1 MQGVIPGVP
10 RCVAQAPHDEV
21 PDHRGGAVMRAASG
35 WTLDSAAKDSFQAF
49 TPGLAGPVWAADG
62 QSFDPARIT
71 PIRHSL
77 CGHPLLQ
84 LPRLRQLAESFVGTR
99 HLNFVLPNRKKNSAF
114 YTLSEAEA
122 KTDIR
127 HTFDQ
132 LESPGT
138 WVGIYFAEADP
149 DYRELITSVL
159 DSMKPMIEPLDP
171 GMHGYG
177 LFFFIAAPP
186 TVTPFHID
194 RENNFNIQI
203 LGRKRLRIWP
213 ATDRQAVPDE
223 AVEEF
228 FVNDSLGKLRLRE
241 ELEPSAVDL
250 EIGPGEGV
258 YFPTPAGHF
267 VTTED
272 KDWVKPGDGV
282 SVSMALTYFTAA
294 TRRRAHVYLLNQCM
308 RQRFSAQPTSPGT
321 SGWVDAVK
329 DPLAMALLR
338 YRQLRHHKAI
348 PRGM

>member
-1 MQGVIPGVP
+1 
-10 RCVAQAPHDEV
+10 
-21 PDHRGGAVMRAASG
+21 MRTTSG
-35 WTLDSAAKDSFQAF
+35 WVLGPAARDSFQAPA
-49 TPGLAGPVWAADG
+49 PGEAGPVWTADG
-62 QSFDPARIT
+62 LPFDPARIT
-71 PIRHSL
+71 PIRHAL

-84 LPRLRQLAESFVGTR
+84 LPRLRQLAESFAGSD
-99 HLNFVLPNRKKNSAF
+99 HLNFVLPNRKKHSAF

-122 KTDIR
+122 KKDIR

-159 DSMKPMIEPLDP
+159 DSMKPMIEPRDP
-171 GMHGYG
+171 GMYGYS

-213 ATDRQAVPDE
+213 ADDRQAVPDE

-228 FVNDSLGKLRLRE
+228 FVNGSLSKLRLRE

-272 KDWVKPGDGV
+272 KGWAKPGDGV

-294 TRRRAHVYLLNQCM
+294 TRRRAHAHLVNQFM
-308 RQRFSAQPTSPGT
+308 RQRYAARPTSPGT
-321 SGWVDAVK
+321 SVWVDAVK
-329 DPLAMALLR
+329 EPLARALLR
-338 YRQLRHHKAI
+338 YRQVRQDKPV

>member
-1 MQGVIPGVP
+1 
-10 RCVAQAPHDEV
+10 
-21 PDHRGGAVMRAASG
+21 MRAASG
-35 WTLDSAAKDSFQAF
+35 WALGPAAKDDFRAPK
-49 TPGLAGPVWAADG
+49 PGAASPVWMADG
-62 QSFDPARIT
+62 RVFDPVRIT
-71 PIRHSL
+71 PIQHAL
-77 CGHPLLQ
+77 CSHPLLR
-84 LPRLRQLAESFVGTR
+84 LPRLRQLAESFVGTS

-122 KTDIR
+122 KKDIR

-149 DYRELITSVL
+149 GYRELITSVL
-159 DSMKPMIEPLDP
+159 DSMKPMIELRDP
-171 GMHGYG
+171 GMYGYS

-213 ATDRQAVPDE
+213 ADDRQTVPDE
-223 AVEEF
+223 AIEEF
-228 FVNDSLGKLRLRE
+228 FVNGSLSKLRLRE
-241 ELEPSAVDL
+241 ELEPRAVDID
-250 EIGPGEGV
+250 IGPGEGV

-272 KDWVKPGDGV
+272 TGWAKPGDGV

-294 TRRRAHVYLLNQCM
+294 TRRRAHAHLLNQFM
-308 RQRFSAQPTSPGT
+308 RQRCATHPKSPGT
-321 SGWVDAVK
+321 SPWIDALK
-329 DPLAMALLR
+329 DPLARALLR
-338 YRQLRHHKAI
+338 YRQVRQDKPI

>member
-1 MQGVIPGVP
+1 
-10 RCVAQAPHDEV
+10 
-21 PDHRGGAVMRAASG
+21 MRAASG
-35 WTLDSAAKDSFQAF
+35 WDLDSAAEDGFHAS
-49 TPGLAGPVWAADG
+49 TPDLTSPVWTLDG
-62 QSFDPARIT
+62 RPFDPARIT

-77 CGHPLLQ
+77 GSHPLLQ
-84 LPRLRQLAESFVGTR
+84 LPRLRQLAESFVGTS

-122 KTDIR
+122 KTDI
-127 HTFDQ
+127 HSVFDQ

-159 DSMKPMIEPLDP
+159 DSMKPMIEPRDP

-203 LGRKRLRIWP
+203 LGRNRLRIWP
-213 ATDRQAVPDE
+213 ADDREAVPDE

-228 FVNDSLGKLRLRE
+228 FVNGSLGKLRLRE
-241 ELEPSAVDL
+241 ELEPRAVDL

-272 KDWVKPGDGV
+272 KGWAKPGDGV

-294 TRRRAHVYLLNQCM
+294 TRRRAHAHLLNQSM
-308 RQRFSAQPTSPGT
+308 RQRFSVQPRSPGT
-321 SGWVDAVK
+321 SGWVDALK

-338 YRQLRHHKAI
+338 YSQVRHRKPI